1 MIVRFRS
8 AVICFALVAF
18 AASAAGA
25 RADSWN
31 EFSYL
36 SDGFAVSGP
45 SVPTQSKQSVDTAVG
60 PVETRTWVWPDPV
73 LIVVVNDYPS
83 LNNQTEADI
92 LSNAAGGEVGK
103 LEGGRIT
110 SKTPIVLQGVNGLE
124 CFMDGDAYRAH
135 TRIYFQ
141 GHRMWQLIAI
151 GPIGQ
156 PVDAQINRMFASFRF
171 LQTKQSGKY

>member
-25 RADSWN
+25 RDSWN

-45 SVPTQSKQSVDTAVG
+45 SEPTQSKQSVDTAVG

-83 LNNQTEADI
+83 LNNLTVAEI

-103 LEGGRIT
+103 LDGGRIT
-110 SKTPIVLQGVNGLE
+110 SKNPIVLQGVNGLE
-124 CFMDGDAYRAH
+124 CFMEGDAYAAH

-151 GPIGQ
+151 SKIGQ
-156 PVDAQINRMFASFRF
+156 PADTQINRMFASFRF
-171 LQTKQSGKY
+171 LQAKQPGKY